1 MTQIIKDRKIKFAL
15 IGCGRISARHFEAV
29 YGDASGSIPP
39 NADAEFV
46 DACDIDEKALE
57 SVCKKYNIRG
67 HRDYREMLAK
77 TDADVVAICTPN
89 GLHYEMGM
97 AAVEHKKH
105 VLMEKPFCADLMGAD
120 NLIAAARDNRL
131 HTFAV
136 LQVRYN
142 NTVQMLKKLLQE
154 NRLGRLYSAAVCV
167 RWLRPQSYFTGWR
180 GTRELDCGTALNQGI
195 HYVDILQWLLGPVRR
210 VMAQSATI
218 AHQIEL
224 EDQISALIEFKSGV
238 QATFEFSVNTYP
250 RNKECSLYISGEKG
264 SVEISGDAM
273 NRVDHFEVEG
283 LERPDISVREG
294 NTYAGGLYK
303 GSCPNHPFI
312 YNDVIRVLKTGDVNY
327 INGDQARKSL
337 ELVLTMY
344 KSASEKK
351 YIEFI

>member
-1 MTQIIKDRKIKFAL
+1 MSQIIKDRKIKFAL

-29 YGDASGSIPP
+29 YGDAAAGIPA

-46 DACDIDEKALE
+46 DICDIDQGALE
-57 SVCKKYNIRG
+57 TACNKFNILG
-67 HRDYREMLAK
+67 YRDYREMLSK
-77 TDADVVAICTPN
+77 TDADVVAVCTPN

-97 AAVEHKKH
+97 AAAAHKKH
-105 VLMEKPFCADLMGAD
+105 VLMEKPFCADLMQAD

-142 NTVQMLKKLLQE
+142 NTIQLLKKLLCE
-154 NRLGRLYSAAVCV
+154 NKLGKIYSAAVCV
-167 RWLRPQSYFTGWR
+167 RWLRPQKYFTGWR
-180 GTRELDCGTALNQGI
+180 GTKDLDCGTALNQGI
-195 HYVDILQWLLGPVRR
+195 HYADILQWLLGPVKR
-210 VMAQSATI
+210 VVAQSATI
-218 AHQIEL
+218 AHTIEL
-224 EDQISALIEFKSGV
+224 EDQISSLIEFKSGV
-238 QATFEFSVNTYP
+238 QATFEFSVNTFP

-273 NRVDHFEVEG
+273 NKIEYFEVEG
-283 LERPDISVREG
+283 SERPDISVRDG

-312 YNDVIRVLKTGDVNY
+312 YNDVVRVLKTGDVNY

-337 ELVLTMY
+337 ELILTMY
-344 KSASEKK
+344 KSAAEKK
-351 YIEFI
+351 FIEFI

>member
-1 MTQIIKDRKIKFAL
+1 MTQIIRDRKIKFAL

-29 YGDASGSIPP
+29 YGDEAGNIPP

-46 DACDIDEKALE
+46 DVCDIDEKALE
-57 SVCKKYNIRG
+57 TACKKHNIRG

-77 TDADVVAICTPN
+77 TEADVIAICTPN

-97 AAVEHKKH
+97 AAVEARKH
-105 VLMEKPFCADLMGAD
+105 VLMEKPFCADLMDAD

-142 NTVQMLKKLLQE
+142 NTIQLLKKLLHD
-154 NRLGRLYSAAVCV
+154 RKLGKLYSAAVCV
-167 RWLRPQSYFTGWR
+167 RWLRPQKYFVGWR
-180 GTRELDCGTALNQGI
+180 GTKALDCGTVLNQGI
-195 HYVDILQWLLGPVRR
+195 HYIDILQWLLGPVKR

-218 AHQIEL
+218 AHTIEL

-238 QATFEFSVNTYP
+238 QATFEFSVNTFP
-250 RNKECSLYISGEKG
+250 KNKECSLYISGEKG

-273 NRVDHFEVEG
+273 NKIEYFEVDG
-283 LERPDISVREG
+283 IERPDISVRDG

-351 YIEFI
+351 FIEFI

>member
-1 MTQIIKDRKIKFAL
+1 MTQIIRDRKIKFAL

-29 YGDASGSIPP
+29 FGDETGGVRP
-39 NADAEFV
+39 NPDAEFV
-46 DACDIDEKALE
+46 DICDIDSSALE
-57 SVCKKYNIRG
+57 AACRKYNLRG
-67 HRDYREMLAK
+67 HRDYREMLAT
-77 TDADVVAICTPN
+77 TDADVVAVCTPN

-97 AAVEHKKH
+97 AAVENKKH
-105 VLMEKPFCADLMGAD
+105 VLMEKPFCADLMDAD
-120 NLIAAARDNRL
+120 NLIAAARDRRL

-142 NTVQMLKKLLQE
+142 NTIQILKKLIAE
-154 NRLGRLYSAAVCV
+154 NKLGKIYSAAVCV
-167 RWLRPQSYFTGWR
+167 RWLRPQKYFTGWR
-180 GTRELDCGTALNQGI
+180 GTRQLDCGTALNQGI

-210 VMAQSATI
+210 VVAQSATI
-218 AHQIEL
+218 AHNIEL
-224 EDQISALIEFKSGV
+224 EDQISSLIEFKSGV
-238 QATFEFSVNTYP
+238 QATFEFSVNTFP
-250 RNKECSLYISGEKG
+250 RNKECSLYISAEKG

-273 NRVDHFEVEG
+273 NRIEYWEIEG
-283 LERPDISVREG
+283 CDRPDLDVREG

-344 KSASEKK
+344 KSSAEKK
-351 YIEFI
+351 FIEFI

>member
-29 YGDASGSIPP
+29 YGDESAGIAA

-46 DACDIDEKALE
+46 DICDIDQSALE
-57 SVCKKYNIRG
+57 AACKKFNIRG
-67 HRDYREMLAK
+67 HLDYREMLSK
-77 TDADVVAICTPN
+77 TDADVVAVCTPN

-97 AAVEHKKH
+97 AVAEHKKH
-105 VLMEKPFCADLMGAD
+105 VLMEKPFCADLMQAD

-142 NTVQMLKKLLQE
+142 NTIQLLKKLLCE
-154 NRLGRLYSAAVCV
+154 NRLGKIYSAAVCV
-167 RWLRPQSYFTGWR
+167 RWLRPQKYFTGWR
-180 GTRELDCGTALNQGI
+180 GTKELDCGTALNQGI
-195 HYVDILQWLLGPVRR
+195 HYADILQWLLGPVRR
-210 VMAQSATI
+210 VVAQSATI
-218 AHQIEL
+218 AHTIEL
-224 EDQISALIEFKSGV
+224 EDQISSLIEFKSGV
-238 QATFEFSVNTYP
+238 QATFEFSVNTFP
-250 RNKECSLYISGEKG
+250 KNKECSLYISGEKG

-273 NRVDHFEVEG
+273 NKIEYFEVEG
-283 LERPDISVREG
+283 AGRPDISVRDG

-312 YNDVIRVLKTGDVNY
+312 YNDVVRVLKTGDVNY

-337 ELVLTMY
+337 ELILTMY
-344 KSASEKK
+344 KSAAEKK
-351 YIEFI
+351 FIEFI